1 MLQITT
7 GKLFTRSVGRENQ
20 LRGVL
25 YTNLHL
31 ENRLNPVLTGHLFG
45 RLAQAAEASGSPKML
60 VWEFIERIEEPE
72 SGPQVVLSHCA
83 DSYLQEMATVLSFAF
98 NCTCSPDI
106 EVVRRLTSGQRG
118 VSTGRAPNTLVR
130 RVFDTEVV
138 CLPSEEDA
146 FMRFYSQLMGLPRKT
161 YLGVMR
167 AIRTYVTGMQRVA
180 DDLELAYT
188 LLVAAGESMAQDFDS
203 FEATWDSVSEQ
214 KRFAIDEALGAA
226 SVEVAE
232 AVRAAVLS
240 TEHTAL
246 ARRFQAFIVANVE
259 ADYFRAGFK
268 PEDIPLGRCDLPEA
282 LASAYKVRSLYVH
295 QLQALPDM
303 VSVGHRHVESVIEDR
318 RRMPTLQGLSRLIR
332 HAILTF
338 VAKQP
343 TLDRQPYKYLS
354 ELAGVIQAPLAPCFW
369 VGHAQGDIAP
379 FGRRKLEGFLEE
391 LALAELKS
399 PGATVT
405 NLTDVLHKF
414 LADAPNMK
422 RDLRRPYLALLVLF
436 NAIAGSMAV
445 ARTGAIESL
454 IQTELSNTNPE
465 TLVTLAFFSEI
476 PQWTIEVHEKALVDY
491 FKQRAQ
497 KYGLRLPRL
506 FEAAVTIELAERN
519 RASGHVDRARELVV
533 MASENYPDH
542 ERLRSFAEN
551 FLGEEA
557 LNWRLILLPEMPV
570 AIDCESGVSGGSITL
585 QT

>member
-25 YTNLHL
+25 YTNLQL
-31 ENRLNPVLTGHLFG
+31 ENRLNPVLNGHLIG

-72 SGPQVVLSHCA
+72 SGPQFVISHCA
-83 DSYLQEMATVLSFAF
+83 DSYLQDMATVLSFAF

-106 EVVRRLTSGQRG
+106 EIVRRLTAEQRG
-118 VSTGRAPNTLVR
+118 VSTGQAPNRLVR
-130 RVFDTEVV
+130 RVFDREVF
-138 CLPSEEDA
+138 CQPGEADD

-167 AIRTYVTGMQRVA
+167 AIRTYVTGMHRVA

-188 LLVAAGESMAQDFDS
+188 LLVAAGESMAQDFDA

-214 KRFAIDEALGAA
+214 KRSAIDEALGAA

-246 ARRFQAFIVANVE
+246 ARRFQAFIVANV
-259 ADYFRAGFK
+259 DVGYFRSGF
-268 PEDIPLGRCDLPEA
+268 PPDGVPLGRCDLPEA
-282 LASAYKVRSLYVH
+282 LASAYKARSLYVH
-295 QLQALPDM
+295 QLRSLPDM
-303 VSVGHRHVESVIEDR
+303 VSVGHGHVESVLEDR

-332 HAILTF
+332 HAILSF

-343 TLDRQPYKYLS
+343 TLDREPYKYLN
-354 ELAGVIQAPLAPCFW
+354 ELAGVIQAPLAPSFW

-391 LALAELKS
+391 LARAQLES

-405 NLTDVLHKF
+405 SLTEVLHKF

-422 RDLRRPYLALLVLF
+422 QDLRRPYLALLVLF
-436 NAIAGSMAV
+436 NAIAGSTAV
-445 ARTGAIESL
+445 RRTDAIELL
-454 IQTELSNTNPE
+454 IQSELSDPSPE
-465 TLVTLAFFSEI
+465 ALVALAFFSEL
-476 PQWTIEVHEKALVDY
+476 PQWTIEAHEKALEDY
-491 FKQRAQ
+491 FKQRGR
-497 KYGLRLPRL
+497 KSGLRLPRL
-506 FEAAVTIELAERN
+506 FEAAVTVELAERN
-519 RASGHVDRARELVV
+519 RAGGLAARACELVV

-542 ERLRSFAEN
+542 ERLRNCAEK
-551 FLGEEA
+551 FVGEEA
-557 LNWRLILLPEMPV
+557 LNWRLILLPVKPV
-570 AIDCESGVSGGSITL
+570 ANDCKSGASEGSVDS